1 MSEKTHKEELAS
13 GERFAFGDN
22 WRQFLAL
29 LTDDRINEAV
39 KSLQSMLGETSLEG
53 KSFLDIGNGSGLFS
67 LAAKKLGARVHSFDY
82 DPQSVACALE
92 LKRRYFESDPSWTIE
107 TGSVLDQGYLNSLG
121 RFDVVY
127 SWGVLHH
134 TGNMWQ
140 ALENVSDNVAD
151 EGKLFI
157 SLYNNQG
164 GASRRWTLIKRVYN
178 RLPQLLKLPFALFV
192 YFPVELK
199 SFLIQLLRG
208 KPHHYFEYIR
218 NYNQNRGMNW
228 WRDKI
233 DWIGGYPFEV
243 STPDEIF
250 DFYHTKG
257 YELIQLKTCMCG
269 FGCNEFVFKKKPETH

>member
-22 WRQFLAL
+22 WKQFLSV
-29 LTDDRINEAV
+29 LTDERIDEAV
-39 KSLQSMLGETSLEG
+39 NSLQTMLGEANLEG

-67 LAAKKLGARVHSFDY
+67 LAARKLGARVHSFDY

-121 RFDVVY
+121 RFDIVY

-140 ALENVSDNVAD
+140 ALENVSAIVGE

-164 GASRRWTLIKRVYN
+164 GASRRWTLIKRIYN
-178 RLPQLLKLPFALFV
+178 RLPSLLKFPFAIAV

-208 KPHHYFEYIR
+208 RPHHYFNYIK
-218 NYNQNRGMNW
+218 NYDQNRGMNW

-250 DFYHTKG
+250 NFYKVKG
-257 YELIQLKTCMCG
+257 YELTQLKTCMCG
-269 FGCNEFVFKKKPETH
+269 YGCNEFVFKKK